1 MMDGQRE
8 HVNNALRFVT
18 RVTYVRFGHTMLN

>member
-8 HVNNALRFVT
+8 HVNNAFGCVT